1 MSLAYGYSKQKARQ
15 ACGAACPNSFTRF
28 LVSHVRHSETTICQN
43 PSDSAHFLFFGPSG
57 YINKDVLSQPA
68 PSRDKWNPWPWAVA
82 RLQRLTCYDDRKK
95 LGISFLFLTHWRFY
109 EAPRPA
115 KHLQHITN
123 QHKEGGGTGG
133 SNQWGERYC
142 NKLGGIYVL
151 FCLLLQANVKIN
163 K

>member
-82 RLQRLTCYDDRKK
+82 RLQRLTCYDDRKQ
-95 LGISFLFLTHWRFY
+95 LGILFLFLTHWRFY
-109 EAPRPA
+109 DAPRPA

-123 QHKEGGGTGG
+123 QHKEGGWEGG
-133 SNQWGERYC
+133 VKPMRGEI
-142 NKLGGIYVL
+142 LQQIGGNLCFVL
-151 FCLLLQANVKIN
+151 FTVASKRKN